1 MARRMIPVRN
11 KETQET
17 ALVSERAFK
26 HFAGYFERLDEPAEQ
41 AEQAPAPAPAVEPAQ
56 PKPTVRRAAASNE
69 KE

>member
-17 ALVSERAFK
+17 ALVSDRAFK
-26 HFAGYFERLDEPAEQ
+26 HFAGYFERIDEP

-56 PKPTVRRAAASNE
+56 SKPSVRRAAASNE